1 MEFQCT
7 WVKFII
13 KYLCLLFYY
22 ISAPEL
28 LLEKPYLGLKSEM
41 YALGV
46 LLYFMLFGKPPYIYP
61 NLFNPDDVELANV
74 IK

>member
-1 MEFQCT
+1 
-7 WVKFII
+7 
-13 KYLCLLFYY
+13 
-22 ISAPEL
+22 
-28 LLEKPYLGLKSEM
+28 M

-74 IK
+74 IKQGKLVLEDARKLKFIYIYKNYMIDTKISLEM

>member
-1 MEFQCT
+1 
-7 WVKFII
+7 
-13 KYLCLLFYY
+13 
-22 ISAPEL
+22 
-28 LLEKPYLGLKSEM
+28 M

>member
-1 MEFQCT
+1 
-7 WVKFII
+7 
-13 KYLCLLFYY
+13 
-22 ISAPEL
+22 
-28 LLEKPYLGLKSEM
+28 M

-74 IK
+74 IKQGKLVLEDARKIKIYIYI